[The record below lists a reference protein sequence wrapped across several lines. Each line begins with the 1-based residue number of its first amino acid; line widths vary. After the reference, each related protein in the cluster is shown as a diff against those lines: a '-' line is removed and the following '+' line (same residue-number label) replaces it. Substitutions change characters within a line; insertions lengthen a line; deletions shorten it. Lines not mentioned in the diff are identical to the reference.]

1 MNIAF
6 VVDTS
11 ISMGQKTSQGVSF
24 LDCAKA
30 GVDHF
35 IKTRQRSGYENSND
49 KYHLILTDSQYPVRS
64 TWEHDVYHLLKSLTT
79 IKRVESNISLN
90 SAVCLAFKQLNMFRH
105 ASSTDTYGHGRNTSK
120 SEPGAVIVLSDNQ
133 IEKLRLEDW
142 KSSDSSEFTLGAWRY
157 DQRLF
162 VINLQSDNYQNKDW
176 KKVQELTEFTGGGF
190 YTCISFRHILN
201 ISEKISGNLNEHVV
215 TARLETEDKAIP
227 LILMLDKRN
236 KSSFWPIP
244 EEFTNFSNGLAPR
257 PCNPVFTYR
266 PSVIY
271 SNFRFPAEFPI
282 DCYGIISTRKFEE
295 QFVSSF
301 PVRPV
306 YIPVFMKD
314 HLQPFAVIAL
324 EDTGYKFLNLCYNF
338 LELWEYLDYFKTPNG
353 KSDKARQYEDR
364 FLMYLRE
371 LPVYYLYPLT
381 KALKNMKVFLPNS
394 LKFPSPISLSP
405 DITLKL
411 KTLKQ
416 IETTAKSEM
425 DRISKIIQEQHHS
438 EMATCCQIEKHNLYC
453 DIFSID
459 RDHLQG
465 SITIM
470 SLQFF
475 GDSHQHE
482 VPISRM
488 GDYISF
494 ASKMEV
500 FRNAYSEP
508 GEEKIFPI
516 NFGNPFRSIS
526 SLVSKDNLIIAD
538 DPNISLPTM
547 AKSTQNQVKVELVSL
562 PVKRNKG
569 FETQMNTCNFSKRNS
584 KRMIYLVMVE
594 IVSYLRQRSAVAEDK
609 LVALLRSTV
618 NKIFKKKNS
627 NKINSYT
634 EGKVVLLDAVMKQ
647 AAFYNK
653 RSLISIVENLKS
665 SLQTPHPAPN

>member
-64 TWEHDVYHLLKSLTT
+64 TWEHDVYHLLKCLTT

-90 SAVCLAFKQLNMFRH
+90 SGVALAFKQLNMFRH
-105 ASSTDTYGHGRNTSK
+105 SSSTDTYGHGRNTSK
-120 SEPGAVIVLSDNQ
+120 SEAGAVIVLSDSHV
-133 IEKLRLEDW
+133 EKLKPEEW
-142 KSSDSSEFTLGAWRY
+142 KTQDSSEYTMGAWRY

-162 VINLQSDNYQNKDW
+162 IVNFQAENYQVKDW
-176 KKVQELTEFTGGGF
+176 RRVQEMAEMTGGGY
-190 YTCISFRHILN
+190 YTCISFRHVLN
-201 ISEKISGNLNEHVV
+201 ISEKITGNLNEHVV
-215 TARLETEDKAIP
+215 TARLESDDKAIP
-227 LILMLDKRN
+227 LILLLDKRN
-236 KSSFWPIP
+236 KNSFWPIP
-244 EEFTNFSNGLAPR
+244 EEFVNFSNGLLPR
-257 PCNPVFTYR
+257 TSNPVFTYR
-266 PSVIY
+266 PSVVY
-271 SNFRFPAEFPI
+271 SNFRFPQDFPV
-282 DCYGIISTRKFEE
+282 DCYGIISTRRFEE
-295 QFVSSF
+295 LFVSGF
-301 PVRPV
+301 PVRPS
-306 YIPVFMKD
+306 YIPVFMKE
-314 HLQPFAVIAL
+314 HPHPFAVIAL
-324 EDTGYKFLNLCYNF
+324 EETGYKFLVLCYNF
-338 LELWEYLDYFKTPNG
+338 LELWECLEYH
-353 KSDKARQYEDR
+353 KSPTVKNDKARVYEDR
-364 FLMYLRE
+364 FVQYLRD

-381 KALKNMKVFLPNS
+381 KAIKAMKIFLPNS

-438 EMATCCQIEKHNLYC
+438 EMATCCQLEKHNLYS
-453 DIFSID
+453 DIFSIS
-459 RDHLQG
+459 RENIQG
-465 SITIM
+465 AIAVM

-475 GDSHQHE
+475 GDSYRHE

-488 GDYISF
+488 GDYLSF
-494 ASKMEV
+494 ASKLEV

-508 GEEKIFPI
+508 GEDKVFPI

-538 DPNISLPTM
+538 DPNISLPTV
-547 AKSTQNQVKVELVSL
+547 AKAAAPQAKVELVSL

-569 FETQMNTCNFSKRNS
+569 FETQLNTCNFSKRNG
-584 KRMIYLVMVE
+584 KC
-594 IVSYLRQRSAVAEDK
+594 
-609 LVALLRSTV
+609 
-618 NKIFKKKNS
+618 KI
-627 NKINSYT
+627 
-634 EGKVVLLDAVMKQ
+634 
-647 AAFYNK
+647 
-653 RSLISIVENLKS
+653 
-665 SLQTPHPAPN
+665 